1 MQADRMREIGL
12 KREKGILCVSECV
25 CVLPAVECVVLLFQ
39 SNFSLL
45 DLNHLPGQI
54 LGFPTDKTQHRTVS
68 IQMCTHTYSRNEKLI
83 RLRKQKG
90 QNR

>member
-1 MQADRMREIGL
+1 MCERVR
-12 KREKGILCVSECV
+12 V

-68 IQMCTHTYSRNEKLI
+68 IQMCTHTYSRNENLI

>member
-12 KREKGILCVSECV
+12 KREKGILCASECV

-45 DLNHLPGQI
+45 DLNHLPG
-54 LGFPTDKTQHRTVS
+54 
-68 IQMCTHTYSRNEKLI
+68 
-83 RLRKQKG
+83 
-90 QNR
+90 